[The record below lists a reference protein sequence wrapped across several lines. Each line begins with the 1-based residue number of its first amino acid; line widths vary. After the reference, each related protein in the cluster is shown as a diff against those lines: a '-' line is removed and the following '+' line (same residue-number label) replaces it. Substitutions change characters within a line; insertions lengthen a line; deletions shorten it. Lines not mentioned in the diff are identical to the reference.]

1 MSLPGSPV
9 AVLVRFARVVSEALE
24 PEGALRALADAAVSE
39 LGAGAAGVFLV
50 TDDGAVRLAA
60 GRNLPASV
68 AELEVEALG
77 PELAARVQGAL
88 AEPPGGVDVLAHVV
102 PHVLPMVSGGDLFGA
117 LVLAFREEGAFD
129 AARRELAQG
138 LVDLAAVAQRTAAQ
152 LHDLRRSNA
161 ELRAAREALGR
172 AEKLGALG
180 HMAAGIAHD
189 MSNVLAPLV
198 GDVENL
204 KANPPTERVGKAA
217 ARMSR
222 YLQVGTAMLD
232 RLRRFARQAPEP
244 GHVAVDPTPAVRDA
258 FEMCLRRGL
267 ERQVEVRLDVA
278 PLAPI
283 VVSPSDLTSGL
294 VNLIVN
300 AIEAQP
306 GGGVVDLRGGLDAG
320 GRVWLEVRDDGPGIP
335 EGQRARLFEPFFT
348 TKGER
353 GTGLGLASVYAF
365 VQRHRGTIGVATA
378 EGQGTTFRLE
388 FPPA

>member
-9 AVLVRFARVVSEALE
+9 GVLVRFARVVSEALE
-24 PEGALRALADAAVSE
+24 PEGALRALADAAVAE
-39 LGAGAAGVFLV
+39 LGADAAGVFLV

-117 LVLAFREEGAFD
+117 LVLAFRDEGAFD

>member
-9 AVLVRFARVVSEALE
+9 GVLVRFARVVSEALE

-88 AEPPGGVDVLAHVV
+88 AEPTGAEDALPHCL

-204 KANPPTERVGKAA
+204 KADPPTERVGRSA

-335 EGQRARLFEPFFT
+335 EGQRARLFEPFFS

-365 VQRHRGTIGVATA
+365 VQRHRGTIGVTTA
-378 EGQGTTFRLE
+378 EGQGTTFRLD